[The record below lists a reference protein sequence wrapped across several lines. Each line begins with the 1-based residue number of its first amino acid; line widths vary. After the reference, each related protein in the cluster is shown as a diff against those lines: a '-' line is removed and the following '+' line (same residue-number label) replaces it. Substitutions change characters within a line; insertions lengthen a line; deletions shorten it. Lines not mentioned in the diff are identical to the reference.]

1 MQNLEDV
8 LRLASVEG
16 VGPRTYR
23 SLIETLGSV
32 DQVLGASRDELSQ
45 VPGMRRGT
53 CHALLQA
60 HRYDPRPELEEAD
73 RIGVQILHQE
83 HPQYPA
89 PLLSIYDP
97 PILLYCRG
105 TLVPSD
111 RMAVGVVGT
120 RGPSHYGR
128 AMANRFASELS
139 RLGFAVVSGLARG
152 VDSVAHRSALRA
164 GGRTLAVLGSGLG
177 CIYPEENADL
187 VVQIAEQGAVLSEF
201 PLRMEPAREH
211 FPRRN
216 RLIAG
221 LSLGTLV
228 VEAPHRSGS
237 LITARMANEMGREVF
252 AIPGRV
258 DQRNAEGGN
267 HLIQRGEAKL
277 VTRVEDLLEEFGP
290 MAGQERQPDVGS
302 PVQTRLDLEGAPPTE
317 DEPCPLSAEG
327 EREEKILLAL
337 EGGEMPID
345 GICAATGLVVA
356 QVSSALMLL
365 ELKRRVRRKPGRVY
379 AVL

>member
-1 MQNLEDV
+1 
-8 LRLASVEG
+8 
-16 VGPRTYR
+16 
-23 SLIETLGSV
+23 
-32 DQVLGASRDELSQ
+32 
-45 VPGMRRGT
+45 
-53 CHALLQA
+53 
-60 HRYDPRPELEEAD
+60 
-73 RIGVQILHQE
+73 
-83 HPQYPA
+83 
-89 PLLSIYDP
+89 
-97 PILLYCRG
+97 
-105 TLVPSD
+105 
-111 RMAVGVVGT
+111 
-120 RGPSHYGR
+120 
-128 AMANRFASELS
+128 
-139 RLGFAVVSGLARG
+139 
-152 VDSVAHRSALRA
+152 
-164 GGRTLAVLGSGLG
+164 
-177 CIYPEENADL
+177 
-187 VVQIAEQGAVLSEF
+187 
-201 PLRMEPAREH
+201 
-211 FPRRN
+211 
-216 RLIAG
+216 
-221 LSLGTLV
+221 
-228 VEAPHRSGS
+228 
-237 LITARMANEMGREVF
+237 MANEMGREVF